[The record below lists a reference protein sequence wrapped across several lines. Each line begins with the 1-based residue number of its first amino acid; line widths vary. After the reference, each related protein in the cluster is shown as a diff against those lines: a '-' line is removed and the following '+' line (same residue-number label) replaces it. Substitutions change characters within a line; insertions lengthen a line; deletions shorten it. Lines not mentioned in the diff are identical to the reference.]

1 MIRDP
6 NMLMK
11 AIPGSQ
17 EIKEVEPNH
26 YDAAIHLRIG
36 PVSGSFAG
44 TLVVSDEIP
53 PESCTLTVDGRG
65 APGFAKGVGYV
76 KFTDNGDQTTTLN
89 YTGDVTIGGTLAS
102 VGSRMIDSVSKM
114 MIKAGFS
121 SLDKAL
127 EEKLKESSVN

>member
-1 MIRDP
+1 
-6 NMLMK
+6 
-11 AIPGSQ
+11 
-17 EIKEVEPNH
+17 
-26 YDAAIHLRIG
+26 
-36 PVSGSFAG
+36 
-44 TLVVSDEIP
+44 
-53 PESCTLTVDGRG
+53 VDGRG

-127 EEKLKESSVN
+127 EEKLKESSVD